1 MSAPAPAKSV
11 DANTLGALIRV
22 LLSDD
27 HSVTLW
33 GLSQLIESA
42 SPRLTAVLLDRA
54 NVPAA
59 PNLRDALAMRDC
71 GSSLCWGR
79 NFSLALVLHR

>member
-59 PNLRDALAMRDC
+59 T
-71 GSSLCWGR
+71 
-79 NFSLALVLHR
+79 